1 MADNSLN
8 SYLDEIGRQ
17 QLLSN
22 EQERQLSERIMKGD
36 SRAIGQLVEANLRFV
51 VKVATAYRGQGLG
64 LDDLV
69 SEGNIGMMM
78 AAAKFDA
85 SHGSRFISYAA
96 PYVRRAIER
105 AIEQQNGVYRQPKD
119 APERERRYDRTLSV
133 DAPLGRRT
141 GMSLLSVLVNPNATP
156 SDERVYSEA
165 VENAIEMAMLSLS
178 ERESQ
183 VISRFYGLQYEHET
197 MAEIADDLGLK
208 RERVRQIRNH
218 AVRKLRK
225 AYRKK
230 LRDVAK

>member
-1 MADNSLN
+1 
-8 SYLDEIGRQ
+8 
-17 QLLSN
+17 
-22 EQERQLSERIMKGD
+22 
-36 SRAIGQLVEANLRFV
+36 
-51 VKVATAYRGQGLG
+51 
-64 LDDLV
+64 
-69 SEGNIGMMM
+69 
-78 AAAKFDA
+78 
-85 SHGSRFISYAA
+85 
-96 PYVRRAIER
+96 
-105 AIEQQNGVYRQPKD
+105 
-119 APERERRYDRTLSV
+119 
-133 DAPLGRRT
+133 
-141 GMSLLSVLVNPNATP
+141 MSLLSVLVNPNATP